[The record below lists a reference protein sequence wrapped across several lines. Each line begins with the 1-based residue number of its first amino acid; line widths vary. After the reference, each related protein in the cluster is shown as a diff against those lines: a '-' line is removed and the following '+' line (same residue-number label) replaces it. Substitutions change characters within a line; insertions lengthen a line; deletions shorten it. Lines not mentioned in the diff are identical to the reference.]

1 VPYGTFAHNTPS
13 SDGTGYLDA
22 HICRSLPRYRATP
35 AAPPFAGCKSPGCK
49 SPYANCFRL
58 FISETEQE
66 VNVTTQ
72 DTKSADSLA
81 QQRTDLAVHRTMM
94 AADRSLMAW
103 IRTALSMISFGFTIY
118 KILQGFQE
126 SGARLPSDYT
136 PRNIGLFLIGLGTV
150 STVIGTIA
158 YWQTFKEL
166 RVVKY
171 FPVWRPSFVIALIMS
186 GFGLFLFVGIVVRV
200 L

>member
-1 VPYGTFAHNTPS
+1 MTTP
-13 SDGTGYLDA
+13 
-22 HICRSLPRYRATP
+22 
-35 AAPPFAGCKSPGCK
+35 
-49 SPYANCFRL
+49 
-58 FISETEQE
+58 
-66 VNVTTQ
+66 
-72 DTKSADSLA
+72 DTKSTNMLA
-81 QQRTDLAVHRTMM
+81 QDRTDLAVSRTMM

-126 SGARLPSDYT
+126 SGAKLTGEQT

-150 STVIGTIA
+150 SMVMGTIA

-166 RVVKY
+166 SPVQH
-171 FPVWRPSFVIALIMS
+171 FPVWRPSFVIALVMCGS
-186 GFGLFLFVGIVVRV
+186 GLFLFLGIVVKV

>member
-1 VPYGTFAHNTPS
+1 MAPGIWMHTSAAFC
-13 SDGTGYLDA
+13 L
-22 HICRSLPRYRATP
+22 SLPRYRAIP
-35 AAPPFAGCKSPGCK
+35 DALPFAGCK
-49 SPYANCFRL
+49 SPYANCFPNCFRL
-58 FISETEQE
+58 FISEIEQE

>member
-1 VPYGTFAHNTPS
+1 MTTP
-13 SDGTGYLDA
+13 
-22 HICRSLPRYRATP
+22 
-35 AAPPFAGCKSPGCK
+35 
-49 SPYANCFRL
+49 
-58 FISETEQE
+58 
-66 VNVTTQ
+66 
-72 DTKSADSLA
+72 DTKSTNTLA
-81 QQRTDLAVHRTMM
+81 QDRTDLAVSRTMM

-126 SGARLPSDYT
+126 SESRLPTGQT

-150 STVIGTIA
+150 SMVVGTIA

-166 RVVKY
+166 RLVRH
-171 FPVWRPSFVIALIMS
+171 FPVWRSSLVIALGMS
-186 GFGLFLFVGIVVRV
+186 GLGLFLLVGVVIKV